1 MATATTTT
9 QVSADPAAVW
19 AVIND
24 PARTGDWV
32 SIHQGYVGEAPTAF
46 ENGTTFSQRVS
57 IMGMP
62 ADVAWTLTEVDA
74 PTRTVMSGNGPMG
87 ISVTNTYVLSPADGG
102 TEVTWT
108 MAFSGGMVMA
118 VGGQLEA
125 QVSAAQRSSLESLKK
140 IVEG

>member
-9 QVSADPAAVW
+9 QVTADPAAVW

-32 SIHQGYVGEAPTAF
+32 SIHQGYVGEAPAGF

-62 ADVAWTLTEVDA
+62 ADVAWTVTELEA
-74 PTRTVMSGNGPMG
+74 PAKAVMSGNGPMG
-87 ISVTNTYVLSPADGG
+87 ISVTNTYLLAPADGG

-125 QVSAAQRSSLESLKK
+125 QVSAAQRSSLETLKK